1 MSIRLICDKL
11 LHPPLWVLL
20 LVPLLSFS
28 ALIFVFEA
36 RLAPGLAVSLV
47 YAMSAYSLT
56 IWIVAVPRAV
66 SAIRAVR
73 SSNPLLRRIADSTF
87 GKQYLHSLA
96 FRGRVN
102 VYQGMVM
109 NFLYVI
115 FRIAAGIR
123 YASWWFLSIAIY
135 YLVLGGLRAYLV
147 FCFRH
152 RSRNQEIRC
161 YRQTARLLFLLNI
174 PMGGMILLMIVTNSG
189 YSYPGSILYLS
200 ALYTFY
206 SITISI
212 LNLVKFRQVGSPI
225 LSAAKVLNFISA
237 MMSILGLQTAMI
249 AQFSASDERFRRMM
263 NTITG
268 GFVYIT
274 VLVLAVYMLRR
285 AKKEVAPIEQIRK

>member
-20 LVPLLSFS
+20 LVPLLFFS
-28 ALIFVFEA
+28 ALIFVFAA
-36 RLAPGLAVSLV
+36 RLAPGPAVSLV
-47 YAMSAYSLT
+47 YAISAYSLT
-56 IWIVAVPRAV
+56 IWIATVPRAV

-73 SSNPLLRRIADSTF
+73 NSNPLLQRIADSSL
-87 GKQYLHSLA
+87 GRQYLHSLA

-109 NFLYVI
+109 NFL
-115 FRIAAGIR
+115 
-123 YASWWFLSIAIY
+123 
-135 YLVLGGLRAYLV
+135 
-147 FCFRH
+147 
-152 RSRNQEIRC
+152 
-161 YRQTARLLFLLNI
+161 
-174 PMGGMILLMIVTNSG
+174 IVTNSG

-225 LSAAKVLNFISA
+225 LSVAKVLNFISA

-268 GFVYIT
+268 DFVYLT

>member
-1 MSIRLICDKL
+1 M
-11 LHPPLWVLL
+11 
-20 LVPLLSFS
+20 
-28 ALIFVFEA
+28 
-36 RLAPGLAVSLV
+36 
-47 YAMSAYSLT
+47 
-56 IWIVAVPRAV
+56 
-66 SAIRAVR
+66 
-73 SSNPLLRRIADSTF
+73 
-87 GKQYLHSLA
+87 
-96 FRGRVN
+96 
-102 VYQGMVM
+102 
-109 NFLYVI
+109 
-115 FRIAAGIR
+115 
-123 YASWWFLSIAIY
+123 
-135 YLVLGGLRAYLV
+135 V

-161 YRQTARLLFLLNI
+161 YRQTARPLFLLNI
-174 PMGGMILLMIVTNSG
+174 PIGGMILLMIVTNSG
-189 YSYPGSILYLS
+189 YSYPGSILYPS
-200 ALYTFY
+200 ALYRFY

-285 AKKEVAPIEQIRK
+285 AKKEVAPIE